1 MKILFASHNKDKIEE
16 MKKILSDVDLVS
28 LLDLKDFDEVEED
41 GQTLKENARKKA
53 EYFFKKYRVP
63 TFSDDTGLFVEALS
77 GAPGVH
83 SARYSDSG
91 TYHDNVTKL
100 IDNMKGQTNRKAFFE
115 TTICY
120 IDSDA
125 LAHYFT
131 GHVDGEILSEVVDF
145 DGFGY
150 DPVFKVSGFGKTFSE
165 MNKAEKNRVSHRGL
179 ATEKFHT
186 YLRQKSWNNMVVFFS
201 NDILGHKDSV
211 IEKRLLG
218 GMSNYTYVVKSED
231 ELYTIRFIGEYAE
244 EFVDRRQEALNIK
257 LMEKIGVTN
266 KTIYFDIESGMK
278 MAKYISG
285 TPLSEM
291 DPKDYPLDK
300 VSEVLKKV
308 HKSGVKAELDYGPF
322 EKLEKYEKLL
332 KDNGYHIPKE
342 YYDIKKAF
350 LSYKDYLLSQESVL
364 CHGDSQP
371 SNFILGDKLYIVDF
385 EFCGNCDP
393 IYDIACFSNMRLEDG
408 MNLLKEY
415 YKENLDTDKWKR
427 FYLWRGYQ
435 AAQWFNVAMFKH
447 LKGMSESLKIPF
459 DSVALSYLQLF
470 EQMINEVNKIDLNN
484 ANK

>member
-28 LLDLKDFDEVEED
+28 LEDLKDNDEVDED
-41 GQTLKENARKKA
+41 GETLKDNARKKA
-53 EYFFKKYRVP
+53 EYFFKKYHVP
-63 TFSDDTGLFVEALS
+63 TFSDDTGLFVEALG

-83 SARYSDSG
+83 SARYSASG
-91 TYHDNVTKL
+91 TYIDNVTKL
-100 IDNMKGQTNRKAFFE
+100 ISEMKGKANRKAYFE

-120 IDSDA
+120 IDDNA

-131 GHVDGEILSEVVDF
+131 GHVDGDILDYIPNVS
-145 DGFGY
+145 GFGY
-150 DPVFKVSGFGKTFSE
+150 DPVFKVTELNKTYTEMGKS
-165 MNKAEKNRVSHRGL
+165 EKNKVSHRGL
-179 ATEKFHT
+179 AVEKFHT
-186 YLRQKSWNNMVVFFS
+186 YLRQKVWNDMILFFS
-201 NDILGHKDSV
+201 NDILGRKDSKIV
-211 IEKRLLG
+211 KRLMG
-218 GMSNYTYVVKSED
+218 GMSNYTYVVSSND

-244 EFVDRRQEALNIK
+244 EFVDRKQEALNIK
-257 LMEKIGVTN
+257 LVEDLNITN
-266 KTIYFDIESGMK
+266 KTIYFDITSGLK
-278 MAKYISG
+278 MARFIDG

-300 VSEVLKKV
+300 VSDVLKV
-308 HKSGVKAELDYGPF
+308 LHNSGKKAELNYDPF
-322 EKLEKYEKLL
+322 KRLEKYEKLL
-332 KDNGYHIPKE
+332 TDDGYRIPKE

-350 LSYKDYLLSQESVL
+350 LSYKDYLESQEMVL

-385 EFCGNCDP
+385 EFTGNCDP

-415 YKENLDTDKWKR
+415 YKDDLDNDKWKR

-447 LKGMSESLKIPF
+447 LKGMSETLKIPF
-459 DSVALSYLQLF
+459 EDVAFSYLQLF
-470 EQMINEVNKIDLNN
+470 EKMINK
-484 ANK
+484 ANEL